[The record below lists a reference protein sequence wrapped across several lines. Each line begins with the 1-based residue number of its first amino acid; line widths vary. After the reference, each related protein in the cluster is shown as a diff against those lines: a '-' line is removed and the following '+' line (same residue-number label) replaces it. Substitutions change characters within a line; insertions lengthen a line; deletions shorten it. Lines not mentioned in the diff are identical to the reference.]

1 MAGKKNRDSCGL
13 GVESVPSGNPC
24 KLHIVGVVSCIIHDG
39 CVESWEVDDSIV
51 LEVVAILKR
60 REVERT
66 GGTEG
71 EADHLIKNINY
82 Y

>member
-1 MAGKKNRDSCGL
+1 MWSRVFHD
-13 GVESVPSGNPC
+13 ER
-24 KLHIVGVVSCIIHDG
+24 VSYI
-39 CVESWEVDDSIV
+39 ESWGVDDLIV
-51 LEVVAILKR
+51 LEEVAILKR

-71 EADHLIKNINY
+71 EADPLIKNINY